1 MQRRI
6 SSPEGYARF
15 FAALRMTPH
24 WLLARETCQARWRR
38 GAYKGISVT
47 SSDGKSTTASEG
59 FSRAHQGARIEHQ
72 RAAFE
77 VVAKGMAMPM
87 THQMP
92 MAGVDGVPQRFRVI
106 AVQEGHPA
114 PSISSVPSCSWSV
127 WAGSTMTS
135 RRCAT
140 IVDVAGNKMGRKTGK
155 CGNDVRADVA
165 AMDDQAYLH
174 AFENTNRLLHGRN
187 VAVAIAEDA
196 DLHETIPGCWVPGG
210 KPRGKRQGEGRIN
223 VEHYGQSTSLI
234 GRNAPISLPFARW
247 QHWPRGW
254 RVGL

>member
-1 MQRRI
+1 
-6 SSPEGYARF
+6 
-15 FAALRMTPH
+15 MTPH
-24 WLLARETCQARWRR
+24 WLLARETCQARWPARR
-38 GAYKGISVT
+38 LQGIFVT

-59 FSRAHQGARIEHQ
+59 FRVLRTRGRIEHQ

-77 VVAKGMAMPM
+77 VVAKGMAMPV

-92 MAGVDGVPQRFRVI
+92 MAGVNGVPQHFRVI

-114 PSISSVPSCSWSV
+114 ALDLQRAQLLVERVGGIDDDFPQVLDV
-127 WAGSTMTS
+127 
-135 RRCAT
+135 
-140 IVDVAGNKMGRKTGK
+140 VDVAGNKMGRKTGK

-174 AFENTNRLLHGRN
+174 AFENANRLLHGRN

-210 KPRGKRQGEGRIN
+210 KPRGRDRGM
-223 VEHYGQSTSLI
+223 VE
-234 GRNAPISLPFARW
+234 
-247 QHWPRGW
+247 
-254 RVGL
+254 